1 MQPKPLNVDEGK
13 FVFFLVLR
21 LVGEASLV
29 LAVKPERRREEI
41 VDLQRVDW
49 MMDGAGFGLYGSIS
63 EMGWINWLLGLLHF
77 MCSELSVTTGM
88 VSTENKQRK
97 EKRIQL
103 YLGLVLKWRIEQWN
117 VRKKRRGSELL
128 VETWREY
135 TK

>member
-1 MQPKPLNVDEGK
+1 MQPKPLNVDDGK

-29 LAVKPERRREEI
+29 LVVKLERRREEI

-49 MMDGAGFGLYGSIS
+49 IMDGAGFGLYGSVS

-88 VSTENKQRK
+88 VSTQNK
-97 EKRIQL
+97 
-103 YLGLVLKWRIEQWN
+103 N
-117 VRKKRRGSELL
+117 KKKYNFTLA
-128 VETWREY
+128 WF
-135 TK
+135 

>member
-1 MQPKPLNVDEGK
+1 MQPKPLNVDDGK

-29 LAVKPERRREEI
+29 LVVKLERRREEI

-49 MMDGAGFGLYGSIS
+49 IMDGAGFGLYGSVS

-88 VSTENKQRK
+88 VSTQKK
-97 EKRIQL
+97 KKKIQL
-103 YLGLVLKWRIEQWN
+103 YLGLVLKERIEQWN